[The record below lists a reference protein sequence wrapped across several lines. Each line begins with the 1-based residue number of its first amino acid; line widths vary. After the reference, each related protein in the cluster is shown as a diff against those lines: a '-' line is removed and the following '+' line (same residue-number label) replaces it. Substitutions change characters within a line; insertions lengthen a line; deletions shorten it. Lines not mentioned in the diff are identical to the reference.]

1 MNGKADMIED
11 NDMDQTVNC
20 PKGAILD
27 TWSSH
32 EWTDGIQIETLRDL
46 DELVVQ
52 TENSIYEITVISPH
66 SGEILV
72 RGGQFFP
79 DFAPARLAGA
89 SLGGSFLKMR
99 GIYVGFKM
107 EIHADLRVI
116 ITSYVRKI
124 SARI

>member
-1 MNGKADMIED
+1 
-11 NDMDQTVNC
+11 MDQNQTVNC

-32 EWTDGIQIETLRDL
+32 DWTDGVQIETLSDL

-66 SGEILV
+66 SAEVLV

-79 DFAPARLAGA
+79 DFTPARLAGA
-89 SLGGSFLKMR
+89 SLGGSFLKMK

-107 EIHADLRVI
+107 EIHADFKVI
-116 ITSYVRKI
+116 ITSYVKTI
-124 SARI
+124 SAKI

>member
-1 MNGKADMIED
+1 MRQD

-32 EWTDGIQIETLRDL
+32 AWDGGVQVDTLNDL

-52 TENSIYEITVISPH
+52 TQNSTYEITVISPH
-66 SGEILV
+66 SAEVLV

-79 DFAPARLAGA
+79 DFTPARLAGA
-89 SLGGSFLKMR
+89 SLGGSFLKMK

-124 SARI
+124 SIKV